1 MSLQAFVAHG
11 TLIRAIFV
19 AAGFFASSASS
30 LFALLLHLSFPFS
43 SIAFD
48 WVPTDEELK
57 RYRESWNPFSEGP
70 LLIQS
75 VDIHPQGQLSVRPFL
90 FSSISEK
97 SYGNTLSL
105 PSDAKNGPTH
115 TYAVSPLVTMTYG
128 LTNHVEL
135 GVAASMIAY
144 WSKDT
149 SGANAGSSNPWTSDT
164 GLGDTSLIVKYRPV
178 VQDPD
183 SARPSFTLYQQL
195 VLPTSKWTGTERPP
209 GGFAPLGRLPATKF
223 GELGFTEGLT
233 VRKNFQPFRISGGFY
248 YTYSAPGSD
257 NGTTTY
263 VGDTINTR
271 LVFEHFLNDK
281 KGFAYNLELVTVHTT
296 PWRLDGH
303 SVNRGAV
310 NGSTVIGVEP
320 AIQFRFTDS
329 LVGAIGVLFTVA
341 GQNAQDA
348 IYPNFAIQWYWNKGK
363 QVIMR

>member
-1 MSLQAFVAHG
+1 MLG
-11 TLIRAIFV
+11 LLIR
-19 AAGFFASSASS
+19 
-30 LFALLLHLSFPFS
+30 LLLP
-43 SIAFD
+43 IGAYAFD
-48 WVPTDEELK
+48 WVPTDDEIK
-57 RYRESWNPFSEGP
+57 KYRQSWNPFSEGP

-75 VDIHPQGQLSVRPFL
+75 VDIHPEGQLSVRPFL
-90 FSSISEK
+90 FSQVSEK

-105 PSDAKNGPTH
+105 PGDAKPGPTH
-115 TYAVSPLVTMTYG
+115 TYSVSPLVTVTYG

-135 GVAASMIAY
+135 GVATSMLAY

-149 SGANAGSSNPWTSDT
+149 TSGNTGADSPWTSDT
-164 GLGDTSLIVKYRPV
+164 GMGDTSLILKYRPV

-195 VLPTSKWTGTERPP
+195 VLPTSRWTGMERPP
-209 GGFAPLGRLPATKF
+209 GGFAPLGRLPATRF
-223 GELGFTEGLT
+223 GELGYTEGLT
-233 VRKNFQPFRISGGFY
+233 VRKNLQPFRFSAGVY

-263 VGDTINTR
+263 VGDVINTR
-271 LVFEHFLNDK
+271 FIFEHFLDDK
-281 KGFAYNLELVTVHTT
+281 RGLAYNLEFVTVHTAT
-296 PWRLDGH
+296 WRADGH
-303 SVNRGAV
+303 SINRGPQ

-329 LVGAIGVLFTVA
+329 LVGAVGVLFTVA
-341 GQNAQDA
+341 GQNALDA